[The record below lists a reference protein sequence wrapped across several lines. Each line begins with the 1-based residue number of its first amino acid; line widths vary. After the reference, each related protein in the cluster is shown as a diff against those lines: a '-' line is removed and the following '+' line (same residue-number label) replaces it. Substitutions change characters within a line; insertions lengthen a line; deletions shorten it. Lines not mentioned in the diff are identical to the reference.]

1 MVECLTGHVP
11 YPRDLEVGVL
21 WAHVEE
27 PPPTVT
33 GERPDLPAEV
43 DDVVS
48 SAMAKDPNGRTATA
62 GQVASGLRSALRLE
76 PPTGEVPTRP
86 TAPAAR
92 GPRRGT
98 ALVVAGIAFVALL
111 AVGAVLLI
119 AGGGGGGVVP
129 RANSVGRIDSGAAAF
144 TTPVGVGMDPTGV
157 TVGEDGD
164 VWVINQ
170 GDSTVSRIE
179 NGSGEVVSTKSTLGI
194 PTGIAAGEDAV
205 WITNGF
211 GDPSGSGEVVR
222 VDLTDESV
230 EPAFPSGSAK
240 ALVVAFGSIWL
251 ADTDRDRVLRYD
263 PDDLSAEPIA
273 IPVDDDDVA
282 DAAPRSI
289 AMGDG
294 AAEGIWVVNQL
305 GDTVIAI
312 DPERNKVTDR
322 IQVEEP
328 TAVAADDTGV
338 WVTSET
344 HDLVLRFDPADTR
357 ALRTYQ
363 AADGI
368 PDGPTSI
375 VVGPS
380 GVWVGSDLDE
390 AVVRIDPG
398 TNAIDRLRLGGI
410 TGDMAVDERGDVWV
424 TVRAQKV

>member
-1 MVECLTGHVP
+1 M
-11 YPRDLEVGVL
+11 
-21 WAHVEE
+21 
-27 PPPTVT
+27 
-33 GERPDLPAEV
+33 
-43 DDVVS
+43 
-48 SAMAKDPNGRTATA
+48 
-62 GQVASGLRSALRLE
+62 
-76 PPTGEVPTRP
+76 
-86 TAPAAR
+86 
-92 GPRRGT
+92 
-98 ALVVAGIAFVALL
+98 AGIALVALL

-119 AGGGGGGVVP
+119 ARGGGVGVVP
-129 RANSVGRIDSGAAAF
+129 WANSVARIDAGAGAF
-144 TTPVGVGMDPTGV
+144 SAEVRVGEDPTGV
-157 TVGEDGD
+157 AVGEDGD
-164 VWVINQ
+164 VWVVNQ

-179 NGSGEVVSTKSTLGI
+179 GGTGEVVSTKSTLGI
-194 PTGIAAGEDAV
+194 PTGIAAGEGAV

-263 PDDLSAEPIA
+263 PHDLSAEPIA

-282 DAAPRSI
+282 DEAPRSI

-312 DPERNKVTDR
+312 DPEGNKVTDR

-344 HDLVLRFDPADTR
+344 HDLVHRFDPADTR

-380 GVWVGSDLDE
+380 GVWVGSDLE
-390 AVVRIDPG
+390 TVVVRIDPD
-398 TNAIDRLRLGGI
+398 TNAVDPLRLGGI
-410 TGDMAVDERGDVWV
+410 TGGLAVDGNGDVWV
-424 TVRAQKV
+424 TVRAQRA